1 MADSFAND
9 ARVEPVHHVREDDS
23 AIWLIEDLVLHM
35 RPELERLVDRAGDEH
50 LVRRAEPGWTMMR
63 AIVEPE
69 LAADLRVAGQP

>member
-35 RPELERLVDRAGDEH
+35 RPELERLVDRAGPLIEN
-50 LVRRAEPGWTMMR
+50 PG
-63 AIVEPE
+63 
-69 LAADLRVAGQP
+69 AAWALFDVSPSAAYRI